1 MAKKD
6 KNSKDNRAALDAPQ
20 TADIGWIN
28 QQEHPAL
35 GLTPQRLAQLL
46 IAAESG
52 DLTAQADLGADME
65 ERDGHIYSELDKR
78 KQAVKSLDWQITPLK
93 TPQNK
98 KENSG

>member
-35 GLTPQRLAQLL
+35 NLTPARLNQLL
-46 IAAESG
+46 
-52 DLTAQADLGADME
+52 DCC
-65 ERDGHIYSELDKR
+65 
-78 KQAVKSLDWQITPLK
+78 
-93 TPQNK
+93 
-98 KENSG
+98 

>member
-6 KNSKDNRAALDAPQ
+6 KKSKDNRAALDAPQ

-35 GLTPQRLAQLL
+35 NLTPQRLAQLL

-65 ERDGHIYSELDKR
+65 ERDGHIYSELR
-78 KQAVKSLDWQITPLK
+78 
-93 TPQNK
+93 
-98 KENSG
+98 